1 LIPFIQLPSLHL
13 PFGLEISPFSVM
25 VAIGLLTGASLA
37 ARAARTYGPGDD
49 SPLRDVVPWALI
61 GGLVGAHLM
70 HVLAYHPELLREQ
83 GFWVLFK
90 FWDGISSMGGVIG
103 ALAGIG
109 LFFHQHRL
117 KLRPYLDALALG
129 TAPGWAFARIGCF
142 LVHDHP
148 GIRTNFPLAV
158 AFPGGA
164 RHDLGLYDVFVLAI
178 LSAILYWVAR
188 RRPAEGTLM
197 AILAI
202 GYSVPRFFLDFLRA
216 TDYGL
221 VDGRILGLTPAQ
233 YVAPLLVATGIWL
246 LIQPSPRR
254 EEA

>member
-1 LIPFIQLPSLHL
+1 M
-13 PFGLEISPFSVM
+13 EISPFSVM

-37 ARAARTYGPGDD
+37 ARAARRYGPGDD
-49 SPLRDVVPWALI
+49 GPLRDVVPWALI
-61 GGLVGAHLM
+61 GGLLGAHLM

-109 LFFHQHRL
+109 LFFHRRHLQ
-117 KLRPYLDALALG
+117 LRPYLDALALG
-129 TAPGWAFARIGCF
+129 TAPGWAIARIGCF

-148 GIRTNFPLAV
+148 GVRTSFPLAV

-164 RHDLGLYDVFVLAI
+164 RHDLGLYDVFVLGI

-188 RRPAEGTLM
+188 RRPPMGTLM

-221 VDGRILGLTPAQ
+221 VDGRIFGLTPAQ

-246 LIQPSPRR
+246 LLSPSARR
-254 EEA
+254 QEA